1 MTPQLIAVL
10 CYRISNLYHT
20 NNIGGNSKD
29 VISLIARAIG
39 QIEIFYSSEIGK
51 GLKINHGI
59 GTVIGARVKIG
70 ENCLLHQNITL
81 GDKGGG
87 RPTIG
92 NNVTIYAGAKVLG
105 DISIGD
111 NSIIAANAVVIKS
124 CPENSVLI
132 GLPAK
137 NFK

>member
-1 MTPQLIAVL
+1 M
-10 CYRISNLYHT
+10 
-20 NNIGGNSKD
+20 
-29 VISLIARAIG
+29 
-39 QIEIFYSSEIGK
+39 
-51 GLKINHGI
+51 
-59 GTVIGARVKIG
+59 IGARVKIG

-105 DISIGD
+105 NISIGD

-132 GLPAK
+132 SLPAK
-137 NFK
+137 NLKK